1 MKGDAEMGYNLRK
14 IRESKGMTQGELAEK
29 SGISRITIC
38 RIENETQK
46 DLLVGNLNKLAA
58 ALDCEVSDLICEKNL
73 DQKYSRL

>member
-1 MKGDAEMGYNLRK
+1 MGYNLRK
-14 IRESKGMTQGELAEK
+14 IRESRGMTQGELAEK

-46 DLLVGNLNKLAA
+46 DLMVGNLNKLAI

-73 DQKYSRL
+73 E

>member
-1 MKGDAEMGYNLRK
+1 MGYNLRK